1 MLSERLKYLR
11 REKKLS
17 QAALA
22 EAIGVGQS
30 SIASYERDERKPS
43 YEVLCLLADYFD
55 VSTDYLLGRTDVPH
69 MYSHGVVDV
78 QGDSW
83 QIFSNTK
90 DLSPEGRE
98 QVERQIQGAVEDD
111 QQVILQCSSQD
122 DLEKLVRQIVAQALE
137 ERDKQ
142 NDNGQ

>member
-43 YEVLCLLADYFD
+43 Y
-55 VSTDYLLGRTDVPH
+55 
-69 MYSHGVVDV
+69 
-78 QGDSW
+78 
-83 QIFSNTK
+83 
-90 DLSPEGRE
+90 
-98 QVERQIQGAVEDD
+98 
-111 QQVILQCSSQD
+111 
-122 DLEKLVRQIVAQALE
+122 
-137 ERDKQ
+137 
-142 NDNGQ
+142 

>member
-78 QGDSW
+78 HGDSW

-122 DLEKLVRQIVAQALE
+122 DLEKLVRQIVAQALA

-142 NDNGQ
+142 NDDGQ